1 VAENGERTCEA
12 CDMAEEDNVEGED
25 WKVDGETPHGW
36 VPQLHRKDG
45 DEHHRKEISPMSGS
59 RR

>member
-1 VAENGERTCEA
+1 
-12 CDMAEEDNVEGED
+12 MAEEDNVEGED